1 MIKALPF
8 KLLDE
13 DGSVTIH
20 KQNLQFLAI
29 EMFKV
34 LENSAPTNFYE
45 IVQKN
50 EQNIY
55 YLRNTTEFKIPF
67 VKTVYNGL
75 ESLSHLGHK
84 VWNMLS
90 V

>member
-45 IVQKN
+45 IIQKN

-67 VKTVYNGL
+67 VKTVYNEL